1 MGTTLSKDDI
11 ENRKKKKIPSIRSQR
26 SYKGK
31 SSTSLL
37 LTEGI
42 NNTTTSI
49 KNHHKHST
57 HPDLTTLSSFS
68 ATFPMRRSSLLRKS
82 NITANDNISITSS
95 SNCFDDEEPT
105 TENHETLYSPRTS
118 FASEELDDKK
128 KKKKLLSSTSD
139 IIFESRNINK
149 NGFWRQPLKP
159 FIAYNKNDE
168 KEYERQLR
176 QHYVLKHIFRGNIHV
191 PVSRDHP
198 IIILDSA
205 CGAGF
210 WTLDMALEYPNAK
223 VIGLDAFPERNG
235 SSNQPICAPNVIYKH
250 GDLTSQI
257 QLPSD
262 SVDIIYQR
270 DTTTILP
277 HHSWPF
283 LLSELK
289 RVAKPGA
296 YIQLVEYNFNL
307 SDPGPVLSLVNEWYK
322 IASDSVGV
330 SPSEVKQLKNFLVK
344 AGFQDVKERTINIP
358 IGEWHEDEIQKENGF
373 LYKQVIRVLFKSMK
387 TWWISELDVSE
398 EEYDK
403 VVCAALDEF
412 DDQQSSIEW
421 IIYTAR
427 NPL

>member
-49 KNHHKHST
+49 KSHHKHST
-57 HPDLTTLSSFS
+57 QPDLTTVSSFS

-82 NITANDNISITSS
+82 NITANDNTSITSS

-149 NGFWRQPLKP
+149 SGFWRQPLKP

-176 QHYVLKHIFRGNIHV
+176 QVSYRSIHVIILLLLLITQTISFKHYVLKHIFRGNIHV

-235 SSNQPICAPNVIYKH
+235 PSSQPICAPNVIYKH

-277 HHSWPF
+277 QNSWPF

-296 YIQLVEYNFNL
+296 YIQLVEY
-307 SDPGPVLSLVNEWYK
+307 SK
-322 IASDSVGV
+322 
-330 SPSEVKQLKNFLVK
+330 
-344 AGFQDVKERTINIP
+344 
-358 IGEWHEDEIQKENGF
+358 
-373 LYKQVIRVLFKSMK
+373 
-387 TWWISELDVSE
+387 
-398 EEYDK
+398 
-403 VVCAALDEF
+403 
-412 DDQQSSIEW
+412 
-421 IIYTAR
+421 
-427 NPL
+427 